1 MDLKHLNIYRL
12 IKLQFLFL
20 PIVLYLCA
28 LPLFPERTFIGVLF
42 CIITTYCFS
51 IALLIIGCVAK
62 SSSSIYHLISILF
75 LFILCWTIN
84 LLAYGYCYYLHGA
97 FEGQHLTGDEGK
109 LDYFQS
115 IYFSAVTMSTLGYG
129 DLVPTSTATRLC
141 AIFQSL
147 LGIILMISFIAVF
160 MRTLQQKSKN

>member
-1 MDLKHLNIYRL
+1 MDLKHLSIYKL

-20 PIVLYLCA
+20 PIVLYVWA
-28 LPLFPERTFIGVLF
+28 QPLFPERTFIGVLF

-51 IALLIIGCVAK
+51 IALLIIGCVTK
-62 SSSSIYHLISILF
+62 SSSSIYHLIGILF
-75 LFILCWTIN
+75 IFISCWTIN
-84 LLAYGYCYYLHGA
+84 LLAYGYCYYLHGV
-97 FEGQHLTGDEGK
+97 FEGKNLTGSKGE
-109 LDYFQS
+109 LDLFQS
-115 IYFSAVTMSTLGYG
+115 FYFSAVTMSTLGYG

-147 LGIILMISFIAVF
+147 LGIILMSSFIAVF